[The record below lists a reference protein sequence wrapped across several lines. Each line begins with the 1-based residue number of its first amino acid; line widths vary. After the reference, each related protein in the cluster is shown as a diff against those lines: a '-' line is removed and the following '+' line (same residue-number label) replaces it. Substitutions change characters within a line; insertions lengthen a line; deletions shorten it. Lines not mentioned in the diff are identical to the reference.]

1 MATGRD
7 CITASGTREAE
18 GPGTPP
24 GSQKPGARSAKRVQ
38 ELQPA
43 RGGGSGGGGQ
53 PMDRHRNT
61 ASAPSCRSKADLKS
75 TDLFLM
81 TF

>member
-53 PMDRHRNT
+53 PNGQTYRNT
-61 ASAPSCRSKADLKS
+61 ASPSCRSKADLKS